1 MNVTER
7 KKNRKGQP
15 PVNNMEHGELTPS
28 SSRSSIKGDEKNIAL
43 LFFLYTLQGIPLGL
57 SAAIPLILQNRGV
70 SYKQQAE
77 FSFVWW
83 PFSLKLLWA
92 PLVDAIYS
100 NRVGRRKTWLIPTQ
114 YLIGAF
120 MLLLASHVNRWLGV
134 DGGTPNI
141 EILTVLFF
149 LLNFLAATQDIAVD
163 GWALTMLKKE
173 NVGHASTCNSVGQT
187 TGYFMSNVLFM
198 ALESP
203 TFCNQYLRTV
213 PQEEGIVTFTGFLYF
228 WGWVFLITTT
238 LVAIFKTETEPHNPE
253 QAMVHDR
260 DIKTAYTSL
269 KEILQLRSIQTL
281 VILLLTTKIGFSSTD
296 SVMPLKLVEAG
307 IPKEKLGLIAIPLI
321 PIQMVMPLII
331 SKYTTGPKP
340 LDVYLKAIPYRLL
353 LGVGAAFLVWITPTL
368 VPDASKGLPVT
379 YVGLLLVL
387 YAAHQIGKHIFYSL
401 VETINWDFVDDNVLS
416 VDAKFTYLINL
427 LNRTY
432 VEAFRE
438 KKVNGSSS
446 KENLKWFC
454 DELALMRETLHF
466 LNSACKRN
474 NTPENINTRNKFR
487 KQYRTAITQAKIK
500 TNDNFIKESPNKSK
514 AIWKI
519 IAGVSL
525 LHISDSKV
533 GGTYMTLL
541 NTCCNLGGNWPTILA
556 LYFVDPLTWKQCVGG
571 AEEFDN
577 TCRTSTEKDL
587 CVSKGGKCE
596 TTIDGFYI
604 ETVICIMIGFLW
616 LSLWGRKTINY
627 IQSLSDN
634 AWKLNKRKTDKR

>member
-15 PVNNMEHGELTPS
+15 PVNNMEHGEFTPS
-28 SSRSSIKGDEKNIAL
+28 SSRASIKGDEKNIAL

-100 NRVGRRKTWLIPTQ
+100 SRIGRRKTWLIPTQ

-203 TFCNQYLRTV
+203 TFCNQYLRSV

-238 LVAIFKTETEPHNPE
+238 LVAIFKTETEPHHPE
-253 QAMVHDR
+253 QAVVHDR

-321 PIQMVMPLII
+321 PIQVVMPLII

-353 LGVGAAFLVWITPTL
+353 LGVGAALLVWITPTL
-368 VPDASKGLPVT
+368 VPDASEGLPVT
-379 YVGLLLVL
+379 YVGLLLIL
-387 YAAHQIGKHIFYSL
+387 YAAHQVCLYCMYVSIMAF
-401 VETINWDFVDDNVLS
+401 F
-416 VDAKFTYLINL
+416 AK
-427 LNRTY
+427 
-432 VEAFRE
+432 
-438 KKVNGSSS
+438 
-446 KENLKWFC
+446 
-454 DELALMRETLHF
+454 
-466 LNSACKRN
+466 
-474 NTPENINTRNKFR
+474 
-487 KQYRTAITQAKIK
+487 
-500 TNDNFIKESPNKSK
+500 
-514 AIWKI
+514 
-519 IAGVSL
+519 
-525 LHISDSKV
+525 ISDSKV

-571 AEEFDN
+571 AEALDN

-587 CVSKGGKCE
+587 CVSKGGKCV
-596 TTIDGFYI
+596 TTIDGFYV
-604 ETVICIMIGFLW
+604 ETVICIVIGFLW
-616 LSLWGRKTINY
+616 LSLWGKKTINY
-627 IQSLSDN
+627 IQTLNDN